1 MDITDGFAESL
12 MRTVMKHTRILMKE
26 PNNYESRAEVMWAG
40 SLSHNDITGS
50 RSFGDWACHQLE
62 HELSGMYKV
71 AHGAGLAAVWGS
83 WARYVYQEQP
93 SRFAQYA
100 RNVMGIR
107 EENDIECALAGI
119 EATEQFF
126 KEIGMPTSI
135 HEMGIA
141 LGEEDIRK
149 LAWKCSFEDERT
161 IGCFKVLKKE
171 DMENIY
177 RIAK

>member
-1 MDITDGFAESL
+1 
-12 MRTVMKHTRILMKE
+12 
-26 PNNYESRAEVMWAG
+26 
-40 SLSHNDITGS
+40 
-50 RSFGDWACHQLE
+50 
-62 HELSGMYKV
+62 MYKV

-107 EENDIECALAGI
+107 EENDVECALAGI

-141 LGEEDIRK
+141 LGEEDIQT
-149 LAWKCSFEDERT
+149 LAWKCSFEDKRT